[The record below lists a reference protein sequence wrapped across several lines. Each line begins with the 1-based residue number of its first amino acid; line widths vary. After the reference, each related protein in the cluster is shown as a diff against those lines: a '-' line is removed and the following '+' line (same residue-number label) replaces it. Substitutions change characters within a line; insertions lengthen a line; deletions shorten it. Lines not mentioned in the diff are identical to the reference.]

1 MEGHFILNR
10 HFNVSNEIQ
19 FYVKYLFIFP
29 SDGIE
34 ILQVKL
40 LTGICLQSVCLLGL
54 SGTSAKLFY

>member
-1 MEGHFILNR
+1 MLVMKETNII
-10 HFNVSNEIQ
+10 SIQ